1 MAKSYM
7 PRYVEIQQYLAKK
20 IRDGEFRE
28 GDLLPTE
35 QELQKMF
42 GVSRITVTTA
52 LREMV
57 KDGIIYRVQGKGT
70 FVAETKKE
78 LDIYKMVN
86 TSIAENAYD
95 LHASGVHRL
104 VEAKEEHPGEKVSS
118 ILGLKPH
125 ERAVRI
131 ERVKLVDQRPFSVE
145 RTWLPEKLYPGIL
158 GKDLESAYII
168 ELMKEDYGIHLA
180 RNVMYAEPVLSDGNI
195 SKHLEVK
202 KGSPI
207 LLWAVENY
215 DREGMPVGYTEA
227 YIRGDRA
234 KFVIRH
240 VE

>member
-7 PRYVEIQQYLAKK
+7 PLYVEIQYYLTEK
-20 IRDGEFRE
+20 IRDGEYRE

-35 QELQKMF
+35 QELQEMF

-70 FVAETKKE
+70 FVAKTKKE
-78 LDIYKMVN
+78 LDIYKMVG
-86 TSIAENAYD
+86 TSIAENAYE
-95 LHASGVHRL
+95 LHATGSHKL
-104 VEAKEEHPGEKVSS
+104 VEAKVELPGEKVSS
-118 ILGLKPH
+118 ILRLK
-125 ERAVRI
+125 ENEKAVRI
-131 ERVKLVDQRPFSVE
+131 ERIKYVDQQPFSVE

-158 GKDLESAYII
+158 DKDLETVYII
-168 ELMKEDYGIHLA
+168 QLMKEDYKIHLA
-180 RNVMYAEPVLSDGNI
+180 RNVMYAEPMLSDEKI
-195 SKHLEVK
+195 SRHLDVK

-215 DREGMPVGYTEA
+215 DGSGTSVGYTEA

-234 KFVIRH
+234 RFVIH
-240 VE
+240 HGN